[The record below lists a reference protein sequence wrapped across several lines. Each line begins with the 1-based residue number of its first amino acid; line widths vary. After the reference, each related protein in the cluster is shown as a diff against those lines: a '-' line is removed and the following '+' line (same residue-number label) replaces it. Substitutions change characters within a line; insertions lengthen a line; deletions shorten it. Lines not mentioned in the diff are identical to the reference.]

1 MLERVNEE
9 LRRRIRVAR
18 IFPNRASYLRLIS
31 ALAVEQDEEW
41 QTDCRYIDMGTAKS
55 EEDVRKAS

>member
-1 MLERVNEE
+1 
-9 LRRRIRVAR
+9 
-18 IFPNRASYLRLIS
+18 
-31 ALAVEQDEEW
+31 VEQDEEW